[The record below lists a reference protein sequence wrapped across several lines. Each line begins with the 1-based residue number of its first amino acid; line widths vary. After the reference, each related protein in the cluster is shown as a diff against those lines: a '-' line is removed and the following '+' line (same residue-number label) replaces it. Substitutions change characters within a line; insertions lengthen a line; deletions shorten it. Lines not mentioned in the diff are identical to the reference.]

1 MSVVPESRST
11 TLPARAYT
19 SPDVYESEMRE
30 VFLKSWNFACHVSDV
45 AEPGK
50 FWTTSIA
57 GEPVVVLRDA
67 DGGLRA
73 LSNVCRHRAA
83 RILTGEGSCPKV
95 LRCPYHGWT
104 YRQDGQLAAVP
115 EARGFDNLDRDAVKL
130 PQFRV
135 GEMCGLVFVCMSEEA
150 EPLDTYFGDLP
161 AKLDR
166 LRLPELQA
174 GPRHPAAYDHNWKV
188 IADNYLEGYHIPV
201 GHPGLLRLLDYKRY
215 IATVGK
221 NHAWIDGPFRD
232 KPSRNYQERLYQKL
246 LRPMPGFPE
255 DLEGAWTY
263 VHLWPA
269 TFIDI
274 YPDQIDTWQLFP
286 DGLRRTRTEARVYHS
301 GNGSVRDWL
310 VRKVNW
316 RFNAKVMDEDVE
328 LCDMVQRGLES
339 RTYERGV
346 LNSNERA
353 VLNLHNLL
361 REAVPGIDES

>member
-1 MSVVPESRST
+1 MSVVPESRGT

-19 SPDVYESEMRE
+19 SPEVYESEMRE

-57 GEPVVVLRDA
+57 GEPVVVLRDV

-115 EARGFDNLDRDAVKL
+115 EARGFTNLDRDSVRL

-135 GEMCGLVFVCMSEEA
+135 GEMCGLVFVCMSEET
-150 EPLDTYFGDLP
+150 EPLDSYFGDLP
-161 AKLDR
+161 EKLNR

-174 GPRHPAAYDHNWKV
+174 GPRHPSAFDHNWKV

-232 KPSRNYQERLYQKL
+232 KPSRNYQERLYQRL

-286 DGLRRTRTEARVYHS
+286 DGLRCTRTEARVYHT
-301 GNGSVRDWL
+301 GNRSVRDWL

-316 RFNAKVMDEDVE
+316 RVNGKVMDEDVE

>member
-1 MSVVPESRST
+1 MSVVPESRGT

-19 SPDVYESEMRE
+19 SPEVYESEMRE

-45 AEPGK
+45 AEPGR

-115 EARGFDNLDRDAVKL
+115 EARGFTNLDRDAVRL

-135 GEMCGLVFVCMSEEA
+135 GEMCGLVFVCMSEET
-150 EPLDTYFGDLP
+150 EPLDSYFGDLP
-161 AKLDR
+161 QKLNR

-174 GPRHPAAYDHNWKV
+174 GPRHPSAYDHNWKV

-286 DGLRRTRTEARVYHS
+286 DGLRRTRTEARVYHT
-301 GNGSVRDWL
+301 GNRSVRDWL

-339 RTYERGV
+339 HTYERGV